1 MAVVGIASVS
11 QLAADA
17 GARIAEEGGNAV
29 EAAVAGAL
37 VSAVVQP
44 GMCSLGGGG
53 FATVWPPDAPAETV
67 DGGFEMPGRSLPPER
82 FGRGR
87 IDVHIEYGGGV
98 FTVVGPGSVATP
110 GALALLELT
119 ARRHGRLPWRL
130 LVEPSIEHARRGFP
144 LPAASHEYLLHG
156 HESMFGWCPD
166 SHAALHDAEGSLL
179 GPGET
184 VRVPYLA
191 ESLEEI
197 AREGA
202 AALYRGE
209 LGHRIATY
217 LLDGGGILTPED
229 LAAYRP
235 EVREPLLVGIDGWE
249 VATNPPPAV
258 GGAALAAMLLLMEG
272 RPRDGWTTDEVERL
286 IRVQEA
292 VLLYRSGVLERSDAL
307 ERDVEELLKRAGLGD
322 LPALRAAGTVH
333 TSAVDDTGLACA
345 ITLSDGYGSGAMAP
359 ETGIWLNNCL
369 GEPELTP
376 EGYHSLPPGRR
387 LISNM
392 APTVARRGRDAALA
406 IGSPGADRIT
416 TSILQV
422 LVNHLHV
429 GLPLQAAVD
438 APRLHVELVEEGA
451 RVAYEP
457 GLPVAELAVVSRA
470 YDAPSMFFG
479 GVEAVAWTRGRGFD
493 LGADRRRTGGT
504 AIAGRATT
512 EGEEA

>member
-1 MAVVGIASVS
+1 MPLVAIASVS
-11 QLAADA
+11 PLAADA
-17 GARIAEEGGNAV
+17 GARIAEQGGNAV
-29 EAAVAGAL
+29 EAAVAAAL

-53 FATVWPPDAPAETV
+53 FATVWPPDASPETI
-67 DGGFEMPGRSLPPER
+67 DGGFEMPGRGLPPER
-82 FGRGR
+82 FGAGR

-110 GALALLELT
+110 GALAMLELT
-119 ARRHGRLPWRL
+119 ARRHGRLPWGR
-130 LVEPSIEHARRGFP
+130 LVEPALEHARQGFP
-144 LPAASHEYLLHG
+144 LPAASHEYLVHG

-166 SHAALHDAEGSLL
+166 SHAALHDSEGNLL
-179 GPGET
+179 DAGET
-184 VRVPYLA
+184 VYVPYLA
-191 ESLEEI
+191 DSLEEI
-197 AREGA
+197 ARDGA
-202 AALYRGE
+202 AALYRGD
-209 LGHRIATY
+209 LGRRIASY
-217 LLDGGGILTPED
+217 LLDGGGILTPGD
-229 LAAYRP
+229 LAEYQP
-235 EVREPLLVGIDGWE
+235 QVREPLRVRVDGWE

-272 RPRDGWTTDEVERL
+272 RPREGWTPDEVERL
-286 IRVQEA
+286 IQVQES
-292 VLLYRSGVLERSDAL
+292 VLRYRIRVLETSDELAA
-307 ERDVEELLKRAGLGD
+307 DVEELLNRAGLGD
-322 LPALRAAGTVH
+322 PRALRAGGTVH
-333 TSAVDDTGLACA
+333 TSAVDDRGLACA

-392 APTVARRGRDAALA
+392 APTVARRGREAALA

-422 LVNHLHV
+422 LVNHLHL

-438 APRLHVELVEEGA
+438 APRLHVELTEDGT

-457 GLPVAELAVVSRA
+457 GLPVAALPVDRRA

-479 GVEAVAWTRGRGFD
+479 GVEAVAWARGRGFD
-493 LGADRRRTGGT
+493 LGADRRRTGGS
-504 AIAGRATT
+504 AIAGRAS
-512 EGEEA
+512 EGGDEA